1 MVFASLG
8 RHLRDFFTRK
18 MSWYSEKRFELF
30 TELWYRFVNY
40 LLHHSHEIRVIIVLL
55 LAALFSS
62 ACERDT
68 RLIIEEGNP
77 PGFVMS
83 GSGTLGFLRIRG
95 PKKQREAVGE
105 DASIYWEIE
114 PKDEDSDRNVGRLS
128 PITYGKVPDGYTQV
142 YPEQGQAA
150 PPLVEGERYNIR
162 IATNNANG
170 VNKSFEIRQGKAVV
184 SEF

>member
-1 MVFASLG
+1 
-8 RHLRDFFTRK
+8 
-18 MSWYSEKRFELF
+18 MSWYSEKRIELF
-30 TELWYRFVNY
+30 IEHWCRLVVHMFHRRK
-40 LLHHSHEIRVIIVLL
+40 EIRAIIFLL
-55 LAALFSS
+55 LAALSSS

-68 RLIIEEGNP
+68 RLIIEGGNP

-83 GSGTLGFLRIRG
+83 GSGALGVFRIRG

-105 DASIYWEIE
+105 DASIYWEIQ
-114 PKDEDSDRNVGRLS
+114 PRDEDSDRNVGRLS
-128 PITYGKVPDGYTQV
+128 PITYGKIPDGYMQV
-142 YPEQGQAA
+142 YPEQGKAA

-170 VNKSFEIRQGKAVV
+170 VDKFFEIRQGKPVV